1 MNSKIQSLLL
11 GVGFLSLTVLY
22 YALGWSHE
30 LSGAGGDNAGYLLA
44 AQYFSPYQPA
54 SPILIEYSK
63 QIIYPPLFPW
73 MLALAGGGES
83 TLVAH
88 LVVMTFLLLAVLV
101 LYFWLRHESLSVWQS
116 AAISLIFALMPTT
129 YLLSLDIWTED
140 PYTFFSLL
148 AILGVCLATRK
159 DLPKWLWL
167 AAFAVACATLIRT
180 AALSILLAFWFFLAV
195 RRPKNYL
202 YLMAVSALPFV
213 LWTIISAS
221 TQVGLSG
228 YTHSWLKVYLTTP
241 LLTILSH
248 QLHTG
253 SLALYYAWQ
262 FGWLG
267 GSQPPVLVFVVTAFG
282 AICLAGWL
290 YRLRYLKFDAI
301 YVAIYLAMV
310 FAWPNPEPLRYFYV
324 VTPVLLAQGFLLV
337 VGLSQS
343 GLRMGNPAMVQAVLA
358 AILMLTL
365 MPSFVIN
372 SRYFLQEVPPEI
384 SAGKHI
390 AEWFDDNRKIAVFSA
405 YFHARLISHLKE
417 INALIPENEC
427 VYAIKPTLVTF
438 YARRS
443 SYGPPKIDVSDQEF
457 WRGMEKCRY
466 AYFLPFE
473 SPSYGGESF
482 YPLSRLGQ
490 RAKIISMKKIEPNDN
505 LPPVGMLAEIIK

>member
-1 MNSKIQSLLL
+1 MNLKIQSFLL
-11 GVGFLSLTVLY
+11 GIGFLCLTVIY

-30 LSGAGGDNAGYLLA
+30 LSSAGGDSAGYLLA
-44 AQYFSPYQPA
+44 AQYFSPYQSH

-73 MLALAGGGES
+73 ILALAGGGES

-116 AAISLIFALMPTT
+116 AAISLIFALKPTT

-140 PYTFFSLL
+140 FYTFFSLL

-159 DLPKWLWL
+159 DMPKWFWL
-167 AAFAVACATLIRT
+167 AALAVACATLVRV

-241 LLTILSH
+241 LLTLLSH

-253 SLALYYAWQ
+253 SLALFSAWE

-267 GSQPPVLVFVVTAFG
+267 GSQPPVLVFVVIVFG

-290 YRLRYLKFDAI
+290 YRLRYLNFDAI
-301 YVAIYLAMV
+301 YVAIYLGMV

-343 GLRMGNPAMVQAVLA
+343 GLRMGNPAIAQAVLA
-358 AILMLTL
+358 AILLLTL
-365 MPSFVIN
+365 SPSFVIN
-372 SRYFLQEVPPEI
+372 SRYFLQEVPLEI
-384 SAGKHI
+384 RAGKHT
-390 AEWFDDNRKIAVFSA
+390 AEWFDDNRKIAIVSA

-427 VYAIKPTLVTF
+427 VYSIKPPLVTF
-438 YARRS
+438 YSRRS
-443 SYGPPKIDVSDQEF
+443 SYVPPKIDVSDQEF

-466 AYFLPFE
+466 AYLLPFE
-473 SPSYGGESF
+473 SPSFGESF
-482 YPLSRLGQ
+482 YPLSRLGK
-490 RAKIISMKKIEPNDN
+490 RAKIISMKKIDPNDN

>member
-1 MNSKIQSLLL
+1 MNLKIQSFLL
-11 GVGFLSLTVLY
+11 VIGFLSLTVIY

-30 LSGAGGDNAGYLLA
+30 LSSAGGDSAGYLLA

-73 MLALAGGGES
+73 MLALTGGGES

-88 LVVMTFLLLAVLV
+88 VVVMTFLLLAILV
-101 LYFWLRHESLSVWQS
+101 LYLWLRYESLSVWLS
-116 AAISLIFALMPTT
+116 AAVSLIFALLPTT
-129 YLLSLDIWTED
+129 YQLSLDIWTED
-140 PYTFFSLL
+140 PYIFFSLL
-148 AILGVCLATRK
+148 AIMGVCIATRK
-159 DLPKWLWL
+159 DMPQWLWL
-167 AAFAVACATLIRT
+167 AAFAVACATLVRT
-180 AALSILLAFWFFLAV
+180 AALSLLLAFWFFLAA

-213 LWTIISAS
+213 LWAVISSS

-241 LLTILSH
+241 LLTLLSH
-248 QLHTG
+248 QLYTE
-253 SLALYYAWQ
+253 SLALYDIWQ

-267 GSQPPVLVFVVTAFG
+267 GSEPPVLVFVVTAFG
-282 AICLAGWL
+282 AICIAGWL

-310 FAWPNPEPLRYFYV
+310 FAWPNPAPLRYYYV

-337 VGLSQS
+337 VGLAQNK
-343 GLRMGNPAMVQAVLA
+343 LRIGNPAMVGAALAV
-358 AILMLTL
+358 ILLLTL
-365 MPSFVIN
+365 LPTLVIN
-372 SRYFLQEVPPEI
+372 GRYFLQEVPPEI
-384 SAGKHI
+384 RSGKHI
-390 AEWFDDNRKIAVFSA
+390 AEWFDDNRKTAVLSA
-405 YFHARLISHLKE
+405 YFHARMISHLKE

-438 YARRS
+438 YSRRS
-443 SYGPPKIDVSDQEF
+443 SYGPPRIEVSDQEF

-473 SPSYGGESF
+473 SPSYGGVSF
-482 YPLSRLGQ
+482 YPLSRLGN
-490 RAKIISMKKIEPNDN
+490 RAKIISTKKIDPNDSF
-505 LPPVGMLAEIIK
+505 PPVGMLAEITK